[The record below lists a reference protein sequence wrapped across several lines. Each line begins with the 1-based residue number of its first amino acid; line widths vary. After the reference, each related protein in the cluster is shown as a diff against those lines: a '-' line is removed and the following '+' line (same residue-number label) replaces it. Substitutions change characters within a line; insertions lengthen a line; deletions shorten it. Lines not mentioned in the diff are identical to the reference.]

1 MAYNKFRLRQ
11 KNASGTYDILH
22 IESDSALILRF
33 GVDGTENGTVESAL
47 AALESKV
54 ANLEG
59 TSGVGSKAD
68 KVAGATAGNFAGL
81 DASGNLTDSGSK
93 AADFAEADHDHGFAD
108 VTGGTGS
115 RVAVTTSAG
124 VLTTSAITTTKL
136 GYLTDVTSNI
146 QAQINAK
153 AAGDHNHDSVYSP
166 IGHDHDD
173 DYSAVG
179 HNHDTAYA
187 PKTHT
192 HDYAASDHNHDTVYE
207 KLANKGVAGG
217 YAPLGTD
224 GKIAASF
231 LPSYVDD
238 VIEAASKSAFP
249 ATGEAG
255 KIYVSTG
262 DNKTYRWSGS
272 AYVEISA
279 SLALGETSSTAYA
292 GDKGAQAYSWAE
304 TAYTHSQAA
313 HARTDAT
320 AVAASSTNGN
330 IKING
335 TETTVYTHPTTA
347 GNKHIPSGGAANQ
360 YLVYSAAGTAKWQAP
375 ASAIASGGTGLVTAG
390 LIYTTL
396 QGYALTGHNHDD
408 AYAAAG
414 HNHDS
419 AYAAKTHN
427 HAASEITSGTLGLA
441 RGGTGGTT
449 ALTARTSLGAANVS
463 FATSAPTSTQNTGDL
478 WFETIS

>member
-33 GVDGTENGTVESAL
+33 GADGTENGTVESAL

-93 AADFAEADHDHGFAD
+93 AADFAEADHDHGFSD

-115 RVAVTTSAG
+115 RVAVTTSGG

-153 AAGDHNHDSVYSP
+153 AAG
-166 IGHDHDD
+166 
-173 DYSAVG
+173 
-179 HNHDTAYA
+179 
-187 PKTHT
+187 
-192 HDYAASDHNHDTVYE
+192 DHNHDTVYE

-249 ATGEAG
+249 ATGETG

-427 HAASEITSGTLGLA
+427 HAASEITSGTLGVA